1 MPYFC
6 AKKKMK
12 HVVFEPW
19 IKDDLFKKGLKNRN
33 RVLVLG
39 HSHYCDRHPEC
50 PFRDKCRSTVSGCRD
65 CRTDCHYM
73 DEIQEEF
80 PNEWKEKGLALNT
93 QTEIEQFLKGNG
105 QNTYKKFSNF
115 MCKYFGYSTEEFW
128 NRIAYY
134 NYVQYF
140 LPSRG
145 SKKYWI
151 TKDQENDLA
160 FEEMLTMLPALP
172 DVIIAWGTVGNHLY
186 DRYRVDG
193 KSGEYKYLFKIKLQ
207 GEIVDVLNSYHP
219 AYSLFKDGGKLKNS
233 MDSIFL

>member
-1 MPYFC
+1 MQ
-6 AKKKMK
+6 
-12 HVVFEPW
+12 HLVFEPW
-19 IKDDLFKKGLKNRN
+19 KGDLYEKEGLAGK
-33 RVLVLG
+33 RVIFSG
-39 HSHYCDRHPEC
+39 HSHHCDKHPEC
-50 PFRDKCRSTVSGCRD
+50 SFRDKCRSTLSGCRY
-65 CRTDCHYM
+65 CRTTCPHM

-80 PNEWKEKGLALNT
+80 PNEWEEKGLALNT
-93 QTEIEQFLKGNG
+93 KTEIEQFLKSGN

-115 MCKYFGYSTEEFW
+115 MCEYFGYSTEKFW
-128 NRIAYY
+128 DRIVYY

-145 SKKYWI
+145 SEKYWI

-172 DVIIAWGTVGNHLY
+172 DVIIAWGAVGNHLY

-207 GEIVDVLNSYHP
+207 GEIIDVLNSYHP